1 MHATQTSYR
10 LTNVSNR
17 GFMRPH
23 RRAASWPRPRLS
35 SGGGGGAQRS
45 RDGRRRTSAAGHA
58 TENNTLFSPTRA
70 LRVPEPC
77 RRAITSRPGVLARFS
92 PFARAV
98 DGPFAVPAL
107 GSHSRCSHFTPR
119 LESSLQ
125 QLRSSR
131 FGVASPLLVLPR
143 ESPRASSIAHRIW
156 PSDATS
162 SRLHV
167 TLTAFSTMT

>member
-1 MHATQTSYR
+1 MCSGLSRLNNSFVFIAVHAKVRKCTQLNATQTR
-10 LTNVSNR
+10 ILTR
-17 GFMRPH
+17 FMRPH

-35 SGGGGGAQRS
+35 VGGGVQRS

-70 LRVPEPC
+70 LRVPEPRAR

-107 GSHSRCSHFTPR
+107 GSHSRCSHLTPR
-119 LESSLQ
+119 LESALQ

-131 FGVASPLLVLPR
+131 FGVVPR
-143 ESPRASSIAHRIW
+143 PYSSCRE
-156 PSDATS
+156 
-162 SRLHV
+162 
-167 TLTAFSTMT
+167 

>member
-1 MHATQTSYR
+1 
-10 LTNVSNR
+10 
-17 GFMRPH
+17 MRPH
-23 RRAASWPRPRLS
+23 RRAGRAGLALGSRR
-35 SGGGGGAQRS
+35 GGVQRS

-107 GSHSRCSHFTPR
+107 GSHSRCSHLTPR
-119 LESSLQ
+119 LESALQ

-143 ESPRASSIAHRIW
+143 VSPRASSIDHRIW
-156 PSDATS
+156 SILLRSGHRIIDQIHRITGFGPPTPPRAGS
-162 SRLHV
+162 
-167 TLTAFSTMT
+167 M